1 MRERESV
8 SFASLQVASGSV
20 LESDSASFIHS
31 LSGILGSTK
40 SFPLYVERR
49 IGRRRLLE
57 RRIGRLLERR
67 IGRILERRIGRLL
80 ERRIGRRR
88 LLERRIVT
96 ITILKTFTVIA
107 FVILY
112 TNPFHRGLVVIPDV
126 FV

>member
-57 RRIGRLLERR
+57 RRI
-67 IGRILERRIGRLL
+67 
-80 ERRIGRRR
+80 
-88 LLERRIVT
+88 VT